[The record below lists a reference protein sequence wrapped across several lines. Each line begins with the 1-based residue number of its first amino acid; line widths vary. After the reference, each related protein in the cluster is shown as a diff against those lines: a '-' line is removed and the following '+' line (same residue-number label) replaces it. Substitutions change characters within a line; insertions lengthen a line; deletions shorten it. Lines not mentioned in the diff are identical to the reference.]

1 MQLNAKILKEKI
13 AMSDTKTSVHLLDAT
28 GHTTVEMTRQEVM
41 DLPGVSN
48 GERWVFMDS
57 KMVEAPQ
64 IADAD
69 FGAVVNVMVGPAL
82 AAG

>member
-1 MQLNAKILKEKI
+1 MIGIGCARLREEGMPLNAKNLKEKI

-48 GERWVFMDS
+48 GER
-57 KMVEAPQ
+57 
-64 IADAD
+64 
-69 FGAVVNVMVGPAL
+69 
-82 AAG
+82 

>member
-1 MQLNAKILKEKI
+1 
-13 AMSDTKTSVHLLDAT
+13 MSETTTSVHLLAAT
-28 GHTTVEMTRQEVM
+28 GHTTVEMTRQEVI
-41 DLPGVSN
+41 DLPGVST

-69 FGAVVNVMVGPAL
+69 FGAVTNVMVGPAL

>member
-1 MQLNAKILKEKI
+1 
-13 AMSDTKTSVHLLDAT
+13 MSETTTSVHLLDAT
-28 GHTTVEMTRQEVM
+28 GHTTVEMTRQEVI
-41 DLPGVSN
+41 DLPGVST

-69 FGAVVNVMVGPAL
+69 FGAVTNVMAVSYTHLTLPTL
-82 AAG
+82 LLV

>member
-1 MQLNAKILKEKI
+1 
-13 AMSDTKTSVHLLDAT
+13 MSETTTSVHLLDAT
-28 GHTTVEMTRQEVM
+28 GHTTVEMTRQEVI
-41 DLPGVSN
+41 DLPGVST

-69 FGAVVNVMVGPAL
+69 FGAVANVMVGPAL